1 MPRRRPPKHV
11 REATRAAREKGEE
24 PPQVKPSENKP
35 LFSNP
40 RSEAKFGDQ
49 LRDKIAK
56 AQIQAKQK
64 LTGFA
69 REANCQKPMLNLGI
83 SPLVLQGK
91 WSDVAGNTVNVYPC
105 DNYCNSFWVTLTRP
119 CGPDINLTLRASPNG
134 KGWYCGSARLDER
147 GSTLTQLIWE
157 FFNGEISIWTR
168 NVQSNEQFD
177 PFGSS
182 CMDYYGY
189 EDGLY
194 VVPHML
200 TPICDFHNNLIT
212 SPMCYVVMSK
222 VQAKS
227 FERQLPALASGA
239 RSSADDACALAEQP
253 PQSGVDQGD
262 EELYYDYAQGNH
274 VDYADN
280 LYGASS
286 CGDYP

>member
-119 CGPDINLTLRASPNG
+119 CGPDINLTLTASPNG

-212 SPMCYVVMSK
+212 SPMCYVVIQVDRKRGERTRSQPRRQGEEDDLWQGGCRQG
-222 VQAKS
+222 QAS
-227 FERQLPALASGA
+227 TWSHEGVPIIDLRRIYHQAASGA
-239 RSSADDACALAEQP
+239 ALQDIAVGMAAWQ
-253 PQSGVDQGD
+253 
-262 EELYYDYAQGNH
+262 
-274 VDYADN
+274 
-280 LYGASS
+280 
-286 CGDYP
+286 